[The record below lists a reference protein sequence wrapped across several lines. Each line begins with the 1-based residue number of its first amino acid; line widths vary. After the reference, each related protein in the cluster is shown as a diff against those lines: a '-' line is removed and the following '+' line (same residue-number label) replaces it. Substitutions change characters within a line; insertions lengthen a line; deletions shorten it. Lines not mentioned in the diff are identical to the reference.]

1 MSLSVFLS
9 VLFPCIDLTSGF
21 LWCERKKKKKT
32 KQNGLSVYDPCLL
45 VGDLNP
51 FGSARS
57 PRNLN
62 DLCLS
67 HSKSVLRFVAG
78 LPLMAGVG
86 PGLCEAVGRGWA
98 SYVGGGAC
106 G

>member
-21 LWCERKKKKKT
+21 LWCERKKKKDKT
-32 KQNGLSVYDPCLL
+32 KWSVYDPCLL